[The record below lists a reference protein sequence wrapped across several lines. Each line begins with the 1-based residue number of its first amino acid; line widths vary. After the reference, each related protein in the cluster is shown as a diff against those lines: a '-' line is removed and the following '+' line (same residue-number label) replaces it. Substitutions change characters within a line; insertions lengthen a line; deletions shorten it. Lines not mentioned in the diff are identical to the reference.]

1 MQAERFVVFVLKAG
15 AMPAPVHRCLCLS
28 VILSHRTDIVPAGRS
43 GRYVSAQIA
52 DRLAILKTKLPLR
65 GTFVWLCT
73 NLLRNSEEQFC
84 RSYRTCLQYEKC
96 LYQTIASSTPPF
108 RALRELERG
117 HLLSG
122 YYLIRTGM
130 LKCQFPR
137 KKHLLKKV
145 HCIEPNEN
153 DVCRIVFGE
162 LQCNDCWTAAYS
174 VRLVNHAKPNGWR
187 C

>member
-65 GTFVWLCT
+65 GAFVWLCT

-117 HLLSG
+117 ASLVWLLSNTNRHVKMPISPKKTSFEKG
-122 YYLIRTGM
+122 SLHRT
-130 LKCQFPR
+130 KR
-137 KKHLLKKV
+137 K
-145 HCIEPNEN
+145 
-153 DVCRIVFGE
+153 
-162 LQCNDCWTAAYS
+162 
-174 VRLVNHAKPNGWR
+174 R
-187 C
+187 CMQNRFR